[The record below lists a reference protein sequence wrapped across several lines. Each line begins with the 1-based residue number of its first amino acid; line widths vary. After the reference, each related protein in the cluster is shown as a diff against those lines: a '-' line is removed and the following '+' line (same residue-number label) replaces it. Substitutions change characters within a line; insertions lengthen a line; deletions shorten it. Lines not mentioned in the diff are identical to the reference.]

1 MGVLKLV
8 VSIRYHLDI
17 NSESIMGS
25 ASHQLA
31 WSKGKND
38 RLKQGADP
46 TAENGICPQ
55 YGIRHGTEI
64 NLIRRNRDRRRII
77 VLSPLCIIAAVILVQ
92 PIVSELSLAPAQKML
107 VSADDMGPGWESTD
121 PERRAPSSPGAT
133 GSAWTRPGYDAG
145 QTYIECSCYLTL
157 FSAMEHANATYLDR
171 LNNIDS
177 FYRGNMAN
185 IPAGDRTE
193 SAQMIHDG
201 QVWQQAVVMQK
212 GSAVV
217 SITMQ
222 VLGGTGGIDPATVLK
237 LVEAQAEKIP

>member
-1 MGVLKLV
+1 MQNGLIATCSQWVNIFIVPLILM
-8 VSIRYHLDI
+8 I
-17 NSESIMGS
+17 G
-25 ASHQLA
+25 
-31 WSKGKND
+31 GGG
-38 RLKQGADP
+38 GA
-46 TAENGICPQ
+46 TADGDICPQ
-55 YGIRHGTEI
+55 CGVDHKVERE
-64 NLIRRNRDRRRII
+64 LLRRSRKRRRII
-77 VLSPLCIIAAVILVQ
+77 IVVAIGALIAILIARPIIAQ
-92 PIVSELSLAPAQKML
+92 LSLTPAQRML